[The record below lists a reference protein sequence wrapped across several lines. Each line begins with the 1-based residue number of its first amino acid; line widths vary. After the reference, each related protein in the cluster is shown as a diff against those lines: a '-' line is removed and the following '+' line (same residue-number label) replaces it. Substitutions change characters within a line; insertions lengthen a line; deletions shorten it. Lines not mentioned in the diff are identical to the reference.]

1 MAMGLAKYGRLS
13 QLSVCES
20 AEKTVGNETY
30 GTNGEQCFPHLIT
43 ASLFK
48 LELYSCGLKN
58 TLIKLSKLILSKNP
72 PKIQARDTRMVG
84 VISP

>member
-1 MAMGLAKYGRLS
+1 MAIGLAKYGRLS

-48 LELYSCGLKN
+48 LEL
-58 TLIKLSKLILSKNP
+58 
-72 PKIQARDTRMVG
+72 
-84 VISP
+84 